1 MNNYNDS
8 ELMLTKNKFVV
19 NGKDLGNLVDKFQIE
34 MLSQFIEIHRIKLPS
49 DCNLVDLL
57 DSIKFRLALERGKP
71 DPSLRLERWKASVSP
86 EMFDKWIK
94 GGVTK
99 DRLKELR
106 DELNKCVMKDR
117 VKMTQLYLLSCVGYS
132 DYFIDTLASDYRF
145 IDGFVAYMC
154 CVETPRFKQMVLNKK
169 VNKLEDCAEYVEACL
184 MLCSDVLSE
193 DVMIKAKNVDVFRLN
208 RFLMNSGYDV
218 SLKILYKGSE
228 TKDGAYSLNI
238 LGFGIIPADIY
249 EFARKYNCGV
259 MEIDDEDEDV
269 DWI

>member
-1 MNNYNDS
+1 MNNYNDG

-19 NGKDLGNLVDKFQIE
+19 NGKDFGNLVDKFQIE
-34 MLSQFIEIHRIKLPS
+34 MLSQFIGIHRIKLPS

-57 DSIKFRLALERGKP
+57 DSVKFRLALERGES
-71 DPSLRLERWKASVSP
+71 DPSLSFERWKASVSP

-99 DRLKELR
+99 ERLKELR

-117 VKMTQLYLLSCVGYS
+117 VKMTQLYLLSCVRYS
-132 DYFIDTLASDYRF
+132 DYFIDTLNSDYGF

-169 VNKLEDCAEYVEACL
+169 VNKLEDCVEYVEACL

-193 DVMIKAKNVDVFRLN
+193 DVMIKGKNVDAFKLN

-218 SLKILYKGSE
+218 SLKILHKGSE
-228 TKDGAYSLNI
+228 TEDGVYSMHV
-238 LGFGIIPADIY
+238 LGFGIVLADMY
-249 EFARKYNCGV
+249 VFARKYNCEV
-259 MEIDDEDEDV
+259 IEIDDEDV